1 MGRLAVQHLTFKN
14 LVIAFLLLNC
24 AGAMFSA
31 TDLQKIVA
39 ADQDSAAKSQAAE
52 VVALNSGTRD
62 LPVRKPRRRANERP
76 AVVKVLD
83 LPDTDVLRYG
93 DTLFVDLG
101 WRYAGD
107 AGGEWVGY
115 IGSGTEYLPLD
126 ENQMAGLMQEANL
139 TALPRPPISR
149 VENPPKKE
157 RRKPVVTS
165 EPASKGIGLTGWLAL
180 LMSFATMM
188 YIRYRIMKVAAD
200 ATQGAA
206 EFAKRAVMEL
216 LTARGKATTATRGT
230 SRPTAAPAKP
240 IERPVPVQVK
250 APKRTGTV
258 VRASPG
264 IFGLWP
270 AGR

>member
-1 MGRLAVQHLTFKN
+1 
-14 LVIAFLLLNC
+14 
-24 AGAMFSA
+24 
-31 TDLQKIVA
+31 
-39 ADQDSAAKSQAAE
+39 
-52 VVALNSGTRD
+52 
-62 LPVRKPRRRANERP
+62 
-76 AVVKVLD
+76 
-83 LPDTDVLRYG
+83 
-93 DTLFVDLG
+93 
-101 WRYAGD
+101 
-107 AGGEWVGY
+107 
-115 IGSGTEYLPLD
+115 
-126 ENQMAGLMQEANL
+126 MQEANR
-139 TALPRPPISR
+139 TALPPPPPAR
-149 VENPPKKE
+149 AEAPPKKK
-157 RRKPVVTS
+157 RPKPVVTS
-165 EPASKGIGLTGWLAL
+165 EPASKGIGLIGWLAL

-216 LTARGKATTATRGT
+216 LAARGT

-270 AGR
+270 ASR